1 MLDLNKLEKELNSI
15 SEDTDKESLMDFIK
29 TLQLKIKEENRR
41 IKYPFELFGIECGYG
56 WYGLVLPLYFA
67 IQKYNKDK
75 FESEQIHIDQIKEKF
90 GELRFYISNA
100 PEEFQDWASRIED
113 ESYKVCE
120 FCGSTT
126 DVTTEGR
133 GWITTQCKQC
143 RNKKNHN

>member
-90 GELRFYISNA
+90 GGLRFYISNA
-100 PEEFQDWASRIED
+100 PEEFRDWASRIGD

>member
-1 MLDLNKLEKELNSI
+1 MLDLNKLEKELDSI

-56 WYGLVLPLYFA
+56 WYGLILPLYFA

-75 FESEQIHIDQIKEKF
+75 PEEEQIHIDQIKEKF
-90 GELRFYISNA
+90 GGLRFYISNA
-100 PEEFQDWASRIED
+100 PEKFLDWASRIED

-120 FCGSTT
+120 FCGSVT
-126 DVTTEGR
+126 DVTTKGR
-133 GWITTQCKQC
+133 GWITTQCKRC
-143 RNKKNHN
+143 REDE

>member
-67 IQKYNKDK
+67 IQKYNK
-75 FESEQIHIDQIKEKF
+75 ENF
-90 GELRFYISNA
+90 GIGQVELRVN
-100 PEEFQDWASRIED
+100 RIKYVNFVE
-113 ESYKVCE
+113 VP
-120 FCGSTT
+120 
-126 DVTTEGR
+126 
-133 GWITTQCKQC
+133 QM
-143 RNKKNHN
+143 

>member
-90 GELRFYISNA
+90 GGLRFYISNA
-100 PEEFQDWASRIED
+100 PEEFRDWASRIEG

-143 RNKKNHN
+143 RNKKKS